1 MSPQRSVVGIQMF
14 EFDLGAHK
22 SNQLFDLQRDFLE
35 HTGFHGFQSASAW
48 TITNPSP
55 EKASGQTLR
64 RRPISESIPTKPRKN
79 KNAFS

>member
-1 MSPQRSVVGIQMF
+1 MF

-55 EKASGQTLR
+55 
-64 RRPISESIPTKPRKN
+64 
-79 KNAFS
+79 